1 MTRQSSLFLGC
12 FSLPTVMGSPAALAR
27 VHPAPSLTAEGL
39 GTPLPVASTP
49 RADMPEAASPLA
61 NKRKG
66 PESM

>member
-1 MTRQSSLFLGC
+1 
-12 FSLPTVMGSPAALAR
+12 MGSPAALAR